1 MEAFDFF
8 LFYEVMVRV
17 VDLCDQL
24 SGELAPVRVP
34 RVLAVAGSDS
44 SGGAGIEADVKTIT
58 AYKCYAVTCITA
70 LTAQNSLGVHNVTT
84 TPAEV
89 VEKVLVAIAD
99 DQIALDAIK
108 LGMLPDET
116 LSVITPFLAARAA
129 RTPIVLDPVFVAKN
143 GDRLSSVAAL
153 KKAVE
158 LFQHA
163 ALITPNSREV
173 EVLLAVLRSSDP
185 GVEEITISTADDF
198 YSAARLLGSRLKV
211 DVLFKGGLVPVNK
224 NLVVDPENPVYI
236 LNVLYEH
243 RSEKLTVF
251 RSNHIDSPNLHGTGC
266 TLSSAVACNLARGT
280 SLATAVENAI
290 GFVNE
295 AIRHADVKPNG
306 PLNHTWAIKLPHEAS
321 KNAGLLSFLMNHEK
335 VVPHWQKYTH
345 HQFVRQAME
354 DTLPVEKFNYF
365 LKQDYLYLQAYHR
378 VHVNLRSIT
387 ESEELQG
394 YVDEIL
400 GNIETEMERHKTKL
414 KSRWPDLDLEK
425 IVAGRATQNYV
436 NYLVELYEKT
446 HDWLMCKTALMPCL
460 IGYNHAAA
468 NALNNGAKFLEA
480 DPENNAKA
488 LMAARKLQ
496 QDAENGR
503 LSYQADPGSATQ
515 KMYRDWL
522 SDYVAPWYL
531 EACKRGEQV
540 LNEYFEEYVRRKQ
553 HQDGFD
559 KGQLLDTLSDIF
571 AKVSS
576 LEASFWDDCINYSE
590 NIY

>member
-84 TPAEV
+84 TPTEV

-198 YSAARLLGSRLKV
+198 YTAARLLGSKFKV

-295 AIRHADVKPNG
+295 AIRHAEVKPNG
-306 PLNHTWAIKLPHEAS
+306 PLNHTWAIKRPHETS

-446 HDWLMCKTALMPCL
+446 HNWLMCKTALMPCL

-503 LSYQADPGSATQ
+503 LSYQADPGSPTQ

-540 LNEYFEEYVRRKQ
+540 LNEYFEEYVRSKQ

>member
-143 GDRLSSVAAL
+143 GDRLSSVAVL

-198 YSAARLLGSRLKV
+198 YTAARLLGSKFKV

-224 NLVVDPENPVYI
+224 SLVVDPENPVYI

-295 AIRHADVKPNG
+295 AIRHAEVKPNG
-306 PLNHTWAIKLPHEAS
+306 PLNHTWAIKRPHETS

-446 HDWLMCKTALMPCL
+446 HNWLMCKTALMPCL

-480 DPENNAKA
+480 DPGNNAKA

-503 LSYQADPGSATQ
+503 LSYQADPGSPTQ

-531 EACKRGEQV
+531 KACKRGEQV
-540 LNEYFEEYVRRKQ
+540 LNEYFEEYVRSKQ

>member
-1 MEAFDFF
+1 MA
-8 LFYEVMVRV
+8 LL

-24 SGELAPVRVP
+24 SGETAPAHVP
-34 RVLAVAGSDS
+34 RVLTVAGSDS

-58 AYKCYAVTCITA
+58 AHKCYAVTCITA
-70 LTAQNSLGVHNVTT
+70 LTAQNSFGVHSVAV
-84 TPAEV
+84 TPAET

-129 RTPIVLDPVFVAKN
+129 SAPIVLDPVFVAKN

-153 KKAVE
+153 KKVVE
-158 LFQHA
+158 LFKHA
-163 ALITPNSREV
+163 ALVTPNSREA

-185 GVEEITISTADDF
+185 GVQQITFATADDF
-198 YSAARLLGSRLKV
+198 YAAARLLGSRFKV

-224 NLVVDPENPVYI
+224 DLAVDPENPVYI

-243 RSEKLTVF
+243 RSGTLTVF
-251 RSNHIDSPNLHGTGC
+251 RSNYIDSPNLHGTGC
-266 TLSSAVACNLARGT
+266 TLSSAVACNLARGA

-295 AIRHADVKPNG
+295 AIRHAEVKPNG
-306 PLNHTWAIKLPHEAS
+306 PLNHMWAIGRPQEVRKD
-321 KNAGLLSFLMNHEK
+321 AGLLAFLINHEK
-335 VVPHWQKYTH
+335 VAPHWQRYTH
-345 HQFVRQAME
+345 HQFVRQVME

-365 LKQDYLYLQAYHR
+365 LKQDYRYLQAYHR

-387 ESEELQG
+387 ESEELQA

-400 GNIETEMERHKTKL
+400 GNIENEMERHKVKL
-414 KSRWPDLDLEK
+414 KSRWPDLDLEE
-425 IVAGRATQNYV
+425 IVAGRATLDYI

-446 HDWLMCKTALMPCL
+446 HDWLLCKTALMPCL

-468 NALNNGAKFLEA
+468 NALNNGTKFLVA
-480 DPENNAKA
+480 DPGNNAQT
-488 LMAARKLQ
+488 LQTARKLQ
-496 QDAENGR
+496 QDAESGR
-503 LSYQADPGSATQ
+503 LSYLVDAGSATQ
-515 KMYRDWL
+515 KLYRDWL
-522 SDYVAPWYL
+522 GDYVSPWYV

-540 LNEYFEEYVRRKQ
+540 LNEYFDEYVSRRKNE
-553 HQDGFD
+553 DGFD
-559 KGQLLDTLSDIF
+559 KGKLLDTLADIF

-576 LEASFWDDCINYSE
+576 LEASFWDDCINGPG
-590 NIY
+590 NIN

>member
-1 MEAFDFF
+1 MAR
-8 LFYEVMVRV
+8 L

-24 SGELAPVRVP
+24 SGELAPVHVP
-34 RVLAVAGSDS
+34 RVLTVAGSDS

-58 AYKCYAVTCITA
+58 AHKCYAVTCITA

-84 TPAEV
+84 TPAET

-143 GDRLSSVAAL
+143 GDRLSSVGAL

-185 GVEEITISTADDF
+185 SVEEITITTADDF
-198 YSAARLLGSRLKV
+198 YTAARLLGSRFKV
-211 DVLFKGGLVPVNK
+211 DVLFKGGLVPVNE
-224 NLVVDPENPVYI
+224 NLAVDPENPVYI

-266 TLSSAVACNLARGT
+266 TLSSAVACYLARGA

-295 AIRHADVKPNG
+295 AIRHAEVKPNG
-306 PLNHTWAIKLPHEAS
+306 PLNHTWAIKRPHEVR
-321 KNAGLLSFLMNHEK
+321 KDAGLLSFLMNHEK

-365 LKQDYLYLQAYHR
+365 LKQDYRYLQAYHR

-387 ESEELQG
+387 ESEELQE

-400 GNIETEMERHKTKL
+400 SNIETEMERHKTKL
-414 KSRWPDLDLEK
+414 KSRWPDLDLEE
-425 IVAGRATQNYV
+425 IDAGRATLNYI

-446 HDWLMCKTALMPCL
+446 HDWLLCKTALMPCL

-468 NALNNGAKFLEA
+468 NALNNGTKFLVA

-488 LMAARKLQ
+488 LMVARKLQ
-496 QDAENGR
+496 EEAENGK
-503 LSYQADPGSATQ
+503 LSYQVDAGSATQ
-515 KMYRDWL
+515 KIYRDWL

-531 EACKRGEQV
+531 DACKRGEQV
-540 LNEYFEEYVRRKQ
+540 LNEYFDEYVSRKQ
-553 HQDGFD
+553 HEEGFD
-559 KGQLLDTLSDIF
+559 KGELLDTLADIF

-576 LEASFWDDCINYSE
+576 LEASFWDDCINYPE
-590 NIY
+590 NIN

>member
-198 YSAARLLGSRLKV
+198 YTAARLLGSKFKV

-295 AIRHADVKPNG
+295 AIRHAEVKPNG
-306 PLNHTWAIKLPHEAS
+306 PLNHTWAIKRPHETS

-446 HDWLMCKTALMPCL
+446 HNWLMCKTALMPCL

-503 LSYQADPGSATQ
+503 LSYQADPGSPTQ

-531 EACKRGEQV
+531 EACKCGEQV
-540 LNEYFEEYVRRKQ
+540 LNEYFEEYVRSKQ

>member
-24 SGELAPVRVP
+24 SGELAPVRVQ

-89 VEKVLVAIAD
+89 VEKVLVAISD

-198 YSAARLLGSRLKV
+198 YTAARLLGSKFKV

-295 AIRHADVKPNG
+295 AIRHAEVKPNG
-306 PLNHTWAIKLPHEAS
+306 PLNHTWAIKRPHETS

-446 HDWLMCKTALMPCL
+446 HNWLMCKTALMPCL

-480 DPENNAKA
+480 DPGNNAKA

-503 LSYQADPGSATQ
+503 LSYQADPGSPTQ

-540 LNEYFEEYVRRKQ
+540 LNEYFEEYVRSKQ

>member
-198 YSAARLLGSRLKV
+198 YTAARLLGSKFKV

-295 AIRHADVKPNG
+295 AIRHAEVKPNG
-306 PLNHTWAIKLPHEAS
+306 PLNHTWAIKRPHETS

-446 HDWLMCKTALMPCL
+446 HNWLMCKTALMPCL

-503 LSYQADPGSATQ
+503 LSYQADPGSPTQ

-540 LNEYFEEYVRRKQ
+540 LNEYFEEYVRSKQ

>member
-198 YSAARLLGSRLKV
+198 YTAARLLGSKFKV

-295 AIRHADVKPNG
+295 AIRHAEVKPNG
-306 PLNHTWAIKLPHEAS
+306 PLNHTWAIKRPHETS
-321 KNAGLLSFLMNHEK
+321 RNAGLLSFLINHEK

-400 GNIETEMERHKTKL
+400 GNIESEMERHKTKL

-488 LMAARKLQ
+488 LMAARKLE

-503 LSYQADPGSATQ
+503 LSYQADPGSPTQ

-540 LNEYFEEYVRRKQ
+540 LNEYFEEYVRSKQ

>member
-414 KSRWPDLDLEK
+414 KSRWPDLDLEQ